1 MNGLSHFDLN
11 PLFFLKSDPLF
22 PKKSLCQD
30 QWSKCHFEIVFIT
43 FLKVKS
49 RIKTTMKYHSDLTF
63 ITNEK
68 DQNLLER
75 FKVLIK
81 DTEFFD
87 VLVGYFWTSGFY
99 TIYKSLEN
107 TQKIRI
113 LIGISTNQET
123 ADLIQQSKE
132 EQYRLQFSHSET
144 KKYFSNMLVNEMENS
159 KDIKPVEEGI
169 IKFLE
174 WLKSGKLEIKAYPSQ
189 NIHAKLYIMSF
200 AKEDRDKGR
209 VITGSSNFTKSG
221 FVDNLE
227 FNVELKNPSDYEFAQ
242 NKFNELWQD
251 AVDIKDQYI
260 ETIQKKTWLNND
272 IKPYELYLK
281 FLYEYFKDG
290 LNQTDKVSS
299 LYVPEEFK
307 KLEYQEQAVLNAKKI
322 LNEYGGVFVSDVV
335 GLGKTYMS
343 AMLAGQLDGRSLV
356 LAPPILLDKKNPGS
370 WPNVFLDFRIP
381 ADFESLGKLDQVS
394 RRTEKYKN
402 IFIDEAHRF
411 RTETNIT
418 YEKLAQIC
426 RGKRVILVTAT
437 PLNNSPKDILS
448 QIKLFQ
454 PAKNS
459 TIPNVKNLE
468 LFFKNLEKKTKE
480 LDKKENHE
488 QYMQVSKQNAK
499 QIRDSVLKY
508 LMVRR
513 TRTEIE
519 KYFKKDLKN
528 QNVKFPEVQD
538 PEPLLYQFN
547 KTENKVFNKTVDII
561 NQKISYARYT
571 ALTYYSK
578 QEELEHAA
586 DIHSQNNLGRFMKI
600 LLVKR
605 LESSFYAF
613 KNTIKRFVSSYENFL
628 KEFNAGHVYISK
640 DYIHK
645 IFNYLDYNN
654 EEAIQKLL
662 DEDKAKKYHAKDFKK
677 SFKKNLENDLS
688 ALKEIQQMWKSINS
702 DPKLDEFIKQVFL
715 ENSSHPVLQK
725 NKLIVFTESKETA
738 NYLGK
743 ELKQKNQAKVLVV
756 TGESSESVRDII
768 IENFDANAR
777 HQKDDYRIL
786 ITTEVL
792 SEGVNLHRS
801 NVVINYDIPWNPTR
815 LIQRVGRINRVDT
828 GFDKIYTFNFFP
840 TEQSNDIIKLKETAK
855 TKIQTFISLLG
866 ADARLLTN
874 REVIESHELFGRL
887 ISKKTIIGEE
897 EEEESELKYL
907 KIIKDIRDKNPD
919 LFDRIKRLPK
929 KARTAKKHPNHYKDQ
944 ENQLL
949 TYFRKGELQK
959 FFLTGNETTKEL
971 DFMSSARLLEAK
983 SNTAKEKLPDD
994 FYNKLEQNK
1003 QSFLSAT
1010 DEENQELET
1019 QNRGRDSSFSV
1030 LKYLK
1035 AIKKDSR
1042 QLTEDQEDYLNKV
1055 MKRITEGALPKQ
1067 TTKTVLKA
1075 LEKEIKTAKQFNSL
1089 KVLAIL
1095 QNNISEDLLKEHIAE
1110 NSANTK
1116 GSREVILSEY
1126 LIKE

>member
-1 MNGLSHFDLN
+1 M
-11 PLFFLKSDPLF
+11 
-22 PKKSLCQD
+22 
-30 QWSKCHFEIVFIT
+30 
-43 FLKVKS
+43 
-49 RIKTTMKYHSDLTF
+49 IKHSDLTF

-81 DTEFFD
+81 DTELFD
-87 VLVGYFWTSGFY
+87 VLVGYFYTSGFY
-99 TIYKSLEN
+99 ALYKSLES

-113 LIGISTNQET
+113 LIGISTNKET
-123 ADLIQQSKE
+123 AGLIQQSKE

-169 IKFLE
+169 TKFLE

-200 AKEDRDKGR
+200 AKDDRDKGR

-221 FVDNLE
+221 LMDNLE

-242 NKFNELWQD
+242 NKFNELWLD

-260 ETIQKKTWLNND
+260 ETIQKKTWLNNN

-281 FLYEYFKDG
+281 FLFEYFKDE
-290 LNQTDKVSS
+290 LNQTDKVFS
-299 LYVPEEFK
+299 LYLPEDFK
-307 KLEYQEQAVLNAKKI
+307 KLEYQDQAVLNAKKI

-356 LAPPILLDKKNPGS
+356 LAPPILLEKTNPGS
-370 WPNVFLDFRIP
+370 WSNVFSDFRIH
-381 ADFESLGKLDQVS
+381 ADFESLGKLDQVIS
-394 RRTEKYKN
+394 QGTDKYKN
-402 IFIDEAHRF
+402 VFIDEAHRF

-426 RGKRVILVTAT
+426 RGKKVILVTAT

-480 LDKKENHE
+480 LDKKEDHE
-488 QYMQVSKQNAK
+488 EYMQVSKQNAK
-499 QIRDSVLKY
+499 KIRDSVLTY

-519 KYFKKDLKN
+519 KYFSEDLQN
-528 QNVKFPEVQD
+528 QKIKFPEVKD

-547 KTENKVFNKTVDII
+547 EKENDIFNKTVAII
-561 NQKISYARYT
+561 NEKLNYARYT

-578 QEELEHAA
+578 QQELEQA
-586 DIHSQNNLGRFMKI
+586 DIQSQKNLGKFMKI

-613 KNTIKRFVSSYENFL
+613 KNTINRFVSSYENFL

-640 DYIHK
+640 KYIHK
-645 IFNYLDYNN
+645 IFDYLDDNN
-654 EEAIQKLL
+654 EPAVQKLL

-688 ALKEIQQMWKSINS
+688 ALKEIQQMWKFINN
-702 DPKLDEFIKQVFL
+702 DPKLDEFIKQVFS
-715 ENSSHPVLQK
+715 EDSSHPVLKK

-738 NYLGK
+738 NYLGRKLK
-743 ELKQKNQAKVLVV
+743 EKKQVEVLVF
-756 TGESSESVRDII
+756 TGESNQSVRDII
-768 IENFDANAR
+768 IENFDAKAR

-792 SEGVNLHRS
+792 AEGVNLHRS

-866 ADARLLTN
+866 ADARLLTEG
-874 REVIESHELFGRL
+874 EVIESHELFGRL
-887 ISKKTIIGEE
+887 ISKKTIMGEE

-907 KIIKDIRDKNPD
+907 KIIKDIRDKSPD

-929 KARTAKKHPNHYKDQ
+929 KARTAKKHQVQ

-949 TYFRKGELQK
+949 TYFRKGKLQK
-959 FFLTGNETTKEL
+959 FFLTGDKKTEEL
-971 DFMSSARLLEAK
+971 DFMSSASLLETK
-983 SNTAKEKLPDD
+983 SNTAKENLPDD
-994 FYNKLEQNK
+994 FYNKLEKNK
-1003 QSFLSAT
+1003 QEFLSAT
-1010 DEENQELET
+1010 DEEKQELET
-1019 QNRGRDSSFSV
+1019 QNRDRDSSSLV

-1035 AIKKDSR
+1035 AIKDLR
-1042 QLTEDQEDYLNKV
+1042 QLTEEQEDYLNKV

-1075 LEKEIKTAKQFNSL
+1075 LEKEIKNTKQLNSL
-1089 KVLAIL
+1089 KVLALL
-1095 QNNISEDLLKEHIAE
+1095 QNNISEELLKEHIAE
-1110 NSANTK
+1110 SSANTK
-1116 GSREVILSEY
+1116 GPREVILSEY
-1126 LIKE
+1126 LLKV

>member
-11 PLFFLKSDPLF
+11 PLFFLKSAPLF

-43 FLKVKS
+43 FLKLKF
-49 RIKTTMKYHSDLTF
+49 RINIQTTMKYHSDLTF

-260 ETIQKKTWLNND
+260 ETIQKKTWLNNN

-281 FLYEYFKDG
+281 FLYEYFKDE
-290 LNQTDKVSS
+290 LNETGKVSP
-299 LYVPEEFK
+299 LYIPEDFK
-307 KLEYQEQAVLNAKKI
+307 KLEYQEQAVLNAKRI
-322 LNEYGGVFVSDVV
+322 LNTYGGVFVSDVV

-356 LAPPILLDKKNPGS
+356 LAPPILLDKTNPGS
-370 WPNVFLDFRIP
+370 WPHVFSDFQIP
-381 ADFESLGKLDQVS
+381 ASFESLGKLDQVIS
-394 RRTEKYKN
+394 RGIKN

-437 PLNNSPKDILS
+437 PLNNSPNDILS

-459 TIPNVKNLE
+459 NIPNVRNLE
-468 LFFKNLEKKTKE
+468 LFFKDLEKQTKK
-480 LDKKENHE
+480 LDKKENHAE
-488 QYMQVSKQNAK
+488 YMQVSKQNAK
-499 QIRDSVLKY
+499 KIRDSVLKH

-538 PEPLLYQFN
+538 PKPLLYQFN
-547 KTENKVFNKTVDII
+547 KTENEVFNKTVDII
-561 NQKISYARYT
+561 NQKLSYARYT

-578 QEELEHAA
+578 QEELDHA
-586 DIHSQNNLGRFMKI
+586 DIQSQNNLGRFMKI

-613 KNTIKRFVSSYENFL
+613 KNTIKRFVSSYERFL
-628 KEFNAGHVYISK
+628 QEFNKGYVYISK
-640 DYIHK
+640 DYTHK
-645 IFNYLDYNN
+645 IFNYLDDDN

-662 DEDKAKKYHAKDFKK
+662 DEDKATKYPAKDFKK
-677 SFKKNLENDLS
+677 IFKKNLENDLS
-688 ALKEIQQMWKSINS
+688 ALKEIQQMWKSINT
-702 DPKLDEFIKQVFL
+702 DPKLDEFIKQVFSK
-715 ENSSHPVLQK
+715 NSSHPVLQK

-738 NYLGK
+738 NYLAEK
-743 ELKQKNQAKVLVV
+743 LKQNNQANILVY
-756 TGESSESVRDII
+756 TGESRQPVRETII
-768 IENFDANAR
+768 ANFDAKAR

-792 SEGVNLHRS
+792 AEGVNLHRS

-866 ADARLLTN
+866 ADARLLTEG
-874 REVIESHELFGRL
+874 EVIESHELFGRL
-887 ISKKTIIGEE
+887 LSKKTIMGEE
-897 EEEESELKYL
+897 EEGDLKYSQ
-907 KIIKDIRDKNPD
+907 IIKDIRDKDPD
-919 LFDRIKRLPK
+919 LFHKIKQLPK

-949 TYFRKGELQK
+949 TYFRKGKLQK

-971 DFMSSARLLEAK
+971 DFMSSASLLEAK
-983 SNTAKEKLPDD
+983 SNTSKEKLPDD

-1003 QSFLSAT
+1003 QEFLSAT
-1010 DEENQELET
+1010 NEESQELET
-1019 QNRGRDSSFSV
+1019 TGRRTGGRDNSRK
-1030 LKYLK
+1030 LLEYLK
-1035 AIKKDSR
+1035 LIKKDLK
-1042 QLTEDQEDYLNKV
+1042 QFTEEQEDYFKKV
-1055 MKRITEGALPKQ
+1055 MKRFEAGALTKQ
-1067 TTKTVLKA
+1067 TIKTTLKA
-1075 LEKEIKTAKQFNSL
+1075 LEKETKTMTQFNSL
-1089 KVLAIL
+1089 KVLDL
-1095 QNNISEDLLKEHIAE
+1095 LKNNIPEELLKEHIAE
-1110 NSANTK
+1110 SSANTK
-1116 GSREVILSEY
+1116 GPKEVILSEY

>member
-1 MNGLSHFDLN
+1 MT
-11 PLFFLKSDPLF
+11 K
-22 PKKSLCQD
+22 
-30 QWSKCHFEIVFIT
+30 
-43 FLKVKS
+43 
-49 RIKTTMKYHSDLTF
+49 HSDLTF

-68 DQNLLER
+68 DHNLLER

-99 TIYKSLEN
+99 ALYKSLEN

-113 LIGISTNQET
+113 LIGISANKET

-132 EQYRLQFSHSET
+132 EQYKLQFSHSET
-144 KKYFSNMLVNEMENS
+144 KKHFSNMLVNEMENS

-200 AKEDRDKGR
+200 AKDDRDKGR

-221 FVDNLE
+221 LMDNLE

-242 NKFNELWQD
+242 NTFNKLWLD
-251 AVDIKDQYI
+251 AVDIKDQYV
-260 ETIQKKTWLNND
+260 ETIQKKTWLNSH

-281 FLYEYFKDG
+281 FLYEYFKDE
-290 LNQTDKVSS
+290 LNQTDKVFS
-299 LYVPEEFK
+299 LYLPEEFK

-356 LAPPILLDKKNPGS
+356 LAPPILLEKTNPGS
-370 WPNVFLDFRIP
+370 WPNVFSDFRIH
-381 ADFESLGKLDQVS
+381 ADFESLGKLDQVIF
-394 RRTEKYKN
+394 RGTEKYKN

-459 TIPNVKNLE
+459 TIPNVKNLQ
-468 LFFKNLEKKTKE
+468 LFFDNLQKKTKE
-480 LDKKENHE
+480 LDKKENYTE
-488 QYMQVSKQNAK
+488 YMKLIKQNAK
-499 QIRDSVLKY
+499 QIRESVLKY

-519 KYFKKDLKN
+519 RYFSEDLKS
-528 QNVKFPEVQD
+528 QKLKFPEVKD
-538 PEPLLYQFN
+538 PSALLYQFN
-547 KTENKVFNKTVDII
+547 EKENEIFNKTVDII
-561 NQKISYARYT
+561 NQRLSYARYT

-578 QEELEHAA
+578 QEELEQA
-586 DIHSQNNLGRFMKI
+586 DIQSQKNLGKFMKI

-613 KNTIKRFVSSYENFL
+613 KNTINRFVSSYEKFI
-628 KEFNAGHVYISK
+628 KEFNTGHVYISK

-645 IFNYLDYNN
+645 IFDYLDDNN
-654 EEAIQKLL
+654 ELAVQKLL
-662 DEDKAKKYHAKDFKK
+662 DEDKAKKYPAKDFKK

-688 ALKEIQQMWKSINS
+688 ALKEIQQMWKSINN
-702 DPKLDEFIKQVFL
+702 DPKLNEFIKQVFSK
-715 ENSSHPVLQK
+715 NSSHPVLQK

-738 NYLGK
+738 NYLSR
-743 ELKQKNQAKVLVV
+743 ELKQKNQAKVLVF
-756 TGESSESVRDII
+756 TGESSQSVRDII
-768 IENFDANAR
+768 IKNFDAKAR
-777 HQKDDYRIL
+777 HPEDDYRIL

-792 SEGVNLHRS
+792 AEGVNLHRS

-815 LIQRVGRINRVDT
+815 LMQRVGRINRVDT
-828 GFDKIYTFNFFP
+828 PFDKIYTFNFFP

-866 ADARLLTN
+866 VDARLLTEG
-874 REVIESHELFGRL
+874 EVIESHELFGRL
-887 ISKKTIIGEE
+887 ISKKTIMGEE

-919 LFDRIKRLPK
+919 LFDKIKRLPK
-929 KARTAKKHPNHYKDQ
+929 KARTAKKRQTQ

-949 TYFRKGELQK
+949 TYFRKGKLQK
-959 FFLTGNETTKEL
+959 FFLTGNEKTEEL
-971 DFMSSARLLEAK
+971 DFMSSATLLETK

-994 FYNKLEQNK
+994 FYNKLEKNK

-1010 DEENQELET
+1010 DEEKQEFENQK
-1019 QNRGRDSSFSV
+1019 RGRDSSSSV
-1030 LKYLK
+1030 LRYLK
-1035 AIKKDSR
+1035 AIKKDLR
-1042 QLTEDQEDYLNKV
+1042 QLTEEQEDYLNKV

-1067 TTKTVLKA
+1067 TTKAVLKA
-1075 LEKEIKTAKQFNSL
+1075 LKNEKQLNPL
-1089 KVLAIL
+1089 KILALL
-1095 QNNISEDLLKEHIAE
+1095 QNNISEELLKEHIAE
-1110 NSANTK
+1110 SSANTK
-1116 GSREVILSEY
+1116 GPREVILSEY
-1126 LIKE
+1126 LLKE